1 MTTKAKKH
9 TDEIKVI
16 NIDSKGN
23 IIQDLSKI
31 VIPRERQ
38 LRLLAEINPAKFL
51 ESQYV

>member
-1 MTTKAKKH
+1 MTTKAKKR

-23 IIQDLSKI
+23 IIEDLSKI
-31 VIPRERQ
+31 VISRERQ
-38 LRLLAEINPAKFL
+38 LKLLAEINRAKFL